1 MEVLGY
7 IGFVFGMFGFMA
19 FCSLSDLKKRIK
31 RLEDELASTKGTSY
45 SESKASLARLA
56 SEYKGQNV
64 KISFKE
70 DCMDSDVISYGNPK
84 GKNVILDADEN
95 WILVEITTPKKTLTK
110 LFRLDSIDGLT
121 LVKDKEDLKGG

>member
-64 KISFKE
+64 KISFNE
-70 DCMDSDVISYGNPK
+70 DCIDSDVISYGNPK

-95 WILVEITTPKKTLTK
+95 WILVEITTPKKTLMK

>member
-1 MEVLGY
+1 MESFGY
-7 IGFVFGMFGFMA
+7 IGFVFGIFGLMA
-19 FCSLSDLKKRIK
+19 FCSLSELKKRIR

-45 SESKASLARLA
+45 SLSKESLAKLA
-56 SEYKGQNV
+56 SEYKDKQV

-70 DCMDSDVISYGNPK
+70 DCWDSDVITYGNTK

-95 WILVEITTPKKTLTK
+95 WILVEIITPKKEVQK

-121 LVKDKEDLKGG
+121 LVK